1 MKKSHIIKIILLF
14 FCLGIISCSDDSDNI
29 IGYGNNE
36 ITGLIKDNNLVI
48 TNYSYVPIYYFAVE
62 REVTALIKWAPI
74 CKDENKINPKQSRK
88 IELDDIPGYM
98 KGRQIL
104 VFYWNTLEPTSE
116 SIKNILVQ

>member
-1 MKKSHIIKIILLF
+1 MKPLHLF
-14 FCLGIISCSDDSDNI
+14 IPVLFVLCFGIISCSDDSDNL

-48 TNYSYVPIYYFAVE
+48 TNYSDEPIYYFAVE
-62 REVTALIKWAPI
+62 REVSVLIDWVAI
-74 CKDENKINPKQSRK
+74 CEDENKINPKQSRK
-88 IELDDIPGYM
+88 IELDDIHGYM

-104 VFYWNTLEPTSE
+104 VYYWNALEPTSE